1 MENEQKSSNGLTD
14 PIMMHWK
21 GGWKTLTPIQR
32 VLHNGNIELGCRVT
46 EFDIEGNRVES
57 KEVWNGIISYE

>member
-1 MENEQKSSNGLTD
+1 
-14 PIMMHWK
+14 MMHWK